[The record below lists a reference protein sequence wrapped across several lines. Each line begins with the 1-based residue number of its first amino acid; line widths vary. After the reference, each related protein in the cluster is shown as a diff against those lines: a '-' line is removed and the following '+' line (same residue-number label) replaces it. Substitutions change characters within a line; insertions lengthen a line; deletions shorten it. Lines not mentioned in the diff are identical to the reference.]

1 MAGQFLIRLRDC
13 PVWSSYS
20 PARGQAFL
28 LASPLLPLP
37 LLFFSH
43 SSFLPLFKMGFNRLL
58 KMPRFIFDMSL
69 LLTLLFS
76 PARAYQGSLAPL
88 AIQQRGTYNG
98 GWALGLS
105 GDTCPSDAPV
115 QCGGGGTNPMCCPP
129 GQTCFGTTALY
140 CCPTGASPSS
150 SSEAQY

>member
-1 MAGQFLIRLRDC
+1 LIRLRDC
-13 PVWSSYS
+13 PVSVVTAQTGAGHSCS
-20 PARGQAFL
+20 HP
-28 LASPLLPLP
+28 
-37 LLFFSH
+37 H
-43 SSFLPLFKMGFNRLL
+43 SSRFHIYSSSIPHFFLFKMGFDHLL

-69 LLTLLFS
+69 LLTLLLL

-129 GQTCFGTTALY
+129 GQTCFGTAALY